1 MERGLPK
8 WSHIA
13 ALAVAGAVL
22 TGACATAPAG
32 PSVAVMPGAG
42 KPFEAFQTDD
52 AVCRDWAS
60 RQTGITPGQAAN
72 TSTVEGAAVGT
83 LLGAGLGAAI
93 GAIAHEPGLGAAV
106 GAGAGL
112 LGGTAIGA
120 GRGEKAGH
128 EMQRRYDI
136 AYEQCMASRGNR
148 VPAVGAYPSVPPA
161 TPTP

>member
-1 MERGLPK
+1 MERSLK
-8 WSHIA
+8 CSSRIA
-13 ALAVAGAVL
+13 ALAVACAVL
-22 TGACATAPAG
+22 ASGCATAPAG
-32 PSVAVMPGAG
+32 PSVAVMPAAG

-60 RQTGITPGQAAN
+60 RQTGITPGQAAT

-112 LGGTAIGA
+112 VGGTAIGA
-120 GRGEKAGH
+120 GRGETAGH
-128 EMQRRYDI
+128 EVQRRYDI
-136 AYEQCMASRGNR
+136 AYEQCMYSRGNP
-148 VPAVGAYPSVPPA
+148 VPTVGAYPSVPPV
-161 TPTP
+161 TPAR